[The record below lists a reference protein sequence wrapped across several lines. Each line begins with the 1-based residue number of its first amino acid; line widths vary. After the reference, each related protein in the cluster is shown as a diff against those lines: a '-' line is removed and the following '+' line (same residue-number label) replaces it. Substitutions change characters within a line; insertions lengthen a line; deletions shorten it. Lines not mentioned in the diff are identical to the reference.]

1 MAQEPTTDVA
11 LVATSIERKAGGKG
25 TVVAGTQVASVHGD
39 SYCASTE
46 QGRGKEG
53 NREERVVEKNGE
65 QVSALALHYTDVS
78 EEARARV

>member
-1 MAQEPTTDVA
+1 MAGAHAAD
-11 LVATSIERKAGGKG
+11 
-25 TVVAGTQVASVHGD
+25 VHGG
-39 SYCASTE
+39 SCCTSTKR
-46 QGRGKEG
+46 GRGEEG